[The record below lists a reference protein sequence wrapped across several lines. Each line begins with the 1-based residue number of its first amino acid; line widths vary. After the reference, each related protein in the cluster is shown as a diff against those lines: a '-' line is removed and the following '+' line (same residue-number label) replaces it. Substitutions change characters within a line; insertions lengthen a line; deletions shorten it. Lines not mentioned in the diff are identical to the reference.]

1 MEGGSTPSP
10 KRRNG
15 LCVALNGLQVRHGL
29 LEPEMATASGKLASS
44 TLSSVVR
51 TEPQDADA
59 CLQPPGP
66 TVSFQLSCH
75 RAVHD
80 RGWLKVG
87 EPHPIRP

>member
-10 KRRNG
+10 NG
-15 LCVALNGLQVRHGL
+15 LCVALNGLQVRHRL

-44 TLSSVVR
+44 TSSVVR
-51 TEPQDADA
+51 IEPQDADA